1 VVIGKEKEY
10 NCRIEI
16 EDSIVVIICGEI
28 ETDQLKKC
36 LKTVEETEAI
46 KILASEEKQ

>member
-1 VVIGKEKEY
+1 MVIGKEKEY
-10 NCRIEI
+10 NCRIEN
-16 EDSIVVIICGEI
+16 SIVVIICGEI

-46 KILASEEKQ
+46 KILANEEKQ

>member
-1 VVIGKEKEY
+1 MSCEYDEKKEC

-28 ETDQLKKC
+28 DVDRLKKS
-36 LKTVEETEAI
+36 LKSALEL
-46 KILASEEKQ
+46 KDNK